1 MPIYSNDSMLVET
14 ILYIHTNMYDA
25 EVSKVK
31 LWSLAK
37 YMGLDLTGIDFISL
51 YGIYCYKDGIIRFS
65 FRERFGERYS
75 LELKLNYFED
85 DLNKILKNY
94 ISIIKY

>member
-1 MPIYSNDSMLVET
+1 MPIYSNNSMLVET

-31 LWSLAK
+31 LWSIAN
-37 YMGLDLTGIDFISL
+37 YMGITLTGIDFISL

-65 FRERFGERYS
+65 YRERSGERYS
-75 LELKLNYFED
+75 SELKLNHFED
-85 DLNKILKNY
+85 DLNKILENY
-94 ISIIKY
+94 FSIIKY